1 MKRYSRAGF
10 KWSINEVLSLQ
21 REFELLGWDIDQIA
35 AKHKRSPDA
44 IIYKLDNE
52 GLADYNVLYSNYYN
66 LNSPIPVSIKN
77 AVSALNLLSHHL
89 VEDDDDDEYL
99 DDSQDEDYE
108 DQDDDDEYVDDGDD
122 HDDDEYLDD
131 VDGDDDN
138 EIANLSERV
147 EVLEESIF
155 EIRDM
160 IKKLM
165 TSISVNKSN
174 GAGCFM

>member
-44 IIYKLDNE
+44 IMYKLDNE

-66 LNSPIPVSIKN
+66 LNSPIPVSIKK

-89 VEDDDDDEYL
+89 VEDNDDEYL

-108 DQDDDDEYVDDGDD
+108 DQDDDEYVDDGDD

-131 VDGDDDN
+131 GDGD

-174 GAGCFM
+174 GTGCFM